1 MTVEQEKNLTTVLL
15 PSRPVSDIR
24 NLPRHIIVGGA
35 IAPAGFALAVC
46 VIWLTGRLLG
56 PPTAAPTRAD
66 A

>member
-35 IAPAGFALAVC
+35 IAAAFALAVC